1 MRASFMRS
9 IGVKPLMKTST
20 FFISSSNIFSK
31 YLYRR
36 MRLTNTYNEIEGK
49 KTTKI
54 ELLYFEM
61 FRWKN
66 VYIKLYTCICR
77 CNIHS
82 SWIYILLY
90 IHRYFYLY
98 TIDYYV
104 FHTKK
109 SRNFIWIFI
118 TMKKN
123 RSNQTSKCMIF
134 I

>member
-61 FRWKN
+61 FRWEN
-66 VYIKLYTCICR
+66 VYIKLYTCIWDA
-77 CNIHS
+77 IFTVHEF
-82 SWIYILLY
+82 IFYY

-118 TMKKN
+118 TKKKN